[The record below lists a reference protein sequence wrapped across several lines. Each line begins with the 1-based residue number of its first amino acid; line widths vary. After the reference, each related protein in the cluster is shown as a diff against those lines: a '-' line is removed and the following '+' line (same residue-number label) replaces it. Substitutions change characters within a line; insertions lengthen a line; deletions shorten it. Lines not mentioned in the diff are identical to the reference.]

1 MVGAPCYGPV
11 EVVLVQ
17 LPPPGHYKAL
27 HGEGDLAGPQ
37 PGGGEAGG
45 SAGAAAGYDG
55 WGVLKALMEWS

>member
-11 EVVLVQ
+11 EVGLVQ
-17 LPPPGHYKAL
+17 LPAPGHNKAL

-45 SAGAAAGYDG
+45 SAGAAAAAG
-55 WGVLKALMEWS
+55 WGGLKALTEWS